1 MGLALALIVMGLLIF
16 LDRLGTGY
24 GLREGWPWLV
34 VALGIGGILRNRTS
48 VAAWITTI
56 LGILILGAKYY
67 SIQFS
72 IPSIIKTYFLPVL
85 LIVIGLLWLLRH
97 KKDWFQIRLRLPA
110 PPSVG
115 TGAGRQGMRKGVCY
129 LIMYFAIYSR
139 SEIFDWNSEFR
150 NPQSEILRLE

>member
-1 MGLALALIVMGLLIF
+1 MSLALALIVMGLLIF

-34 VALGIGGILRNRTS
+34 VALGIGGIFRNRKSLT
-48 VAAWITTI
+48 AWITTI

-85 LIVIGLLWLLRH
+85 LIFIGLLWLLRH
-97 KKDWFQIRLRLPA
+97 KKD
-110 PPSVG
+110 
-115 TGAGRQGMRKGVCY
+115 
-129 LIMYFAIYSR
+129 
-139 SEIFDWNSEFR
+139 
-150 NPQSEILRLE
+150 